1 MVAKTD
7 HLGAG
12 AFIKSE
18 ANGDLSRETIVV
30 LSGSGKLLAG
40 TVMGK
45 ITASGKYKPYD
56 DGNADGSEVA
66 AAILIYDID
75 ATSADVTT
83 IAVFRLA
90 EVWTSRLAWAATVG
104 AGEKT
109 TAYAD
114 FAAAGKLVIVR

>member
-18 ANGDLSRETIVV
+18 GNGDISRETIVV
-30 LSGSGKLLAG
+30 VSGSGKCLAG

-45 ITASGKYKPYD
+45 VTATGKYKPYD
-56 DGNADGSEVA
+56 NDNTDGSQTA
-66 AAILIYDID
+66 AAILIYDVD

-83 IAVFRLA
+83 ISIVRLA
-90 EVWTSRLAWAATVG
+90 EVFTSRLVWASTVAG
-104 AGEKT
+104 GEKAPAYVELA
-109 TAYAD
+109 TA
-114 FAAAGKLVIVR
+114 LVFVR